1 MLDTLPETTLV
12 NINWQIILLGLA
24 MIPLLI
30 GFLYLPKL
38 IGLLLKYLL
47 SEQVH
52 IAYKKSIEPD
62 KGLLRLA
69 ALLAFLDFAFWLTPR
84 TSLLRGIEIVISLF
98 LGIVISWLFSR
109 SFQRFFDDYLLDASI
124 TKGHKVNSEL
134 LVLGKLLANTLVVVI
149 VIIAFA
155 QTHDLNIFGLFASL
169 GIGGIAVAFAAQ
181 KTLEQL
187 LGGIVIYLDQPFV
200 VDDYIGLPDGSFG
213 RVESIGLRS
222 TKIRSSGKGTLL
234 VVPNNALNQVT
245 IENFTGAK
253 KVISII
259 YLTLYRAIPDQEK
272 ALIRQ
277 VILECTQD
285 IFGIDHRSTEVRF
298 TDRVIDSNNPIN
310 SNGKIN
316 KNTKQAVTQA
326 QINFFILG
334 SGETSLD
341 LRQQLLGIAKQN
353 ITKQLK
359 EYGIAFDISDKTIN
373 VDSPITI

>member
-1 MLDTLPETTLV
+1 MLKTLPK
-12 NINWQIILLGLA
+12 NIMISIDWQLILLGLGA
-24 MIPLLI
+24 IPVLI
-30 GFLYLPKL
+30 GFLYLPRL
-38 IGLLLKYLL
+38 IGLLLKYLT
-47 SEQVH
+47 SEPVH
-52 IAYKKSIEPD
+52 IAYQKSLKPD
-62 KGLLRLA
+62 QYLLRFI
-69 ALLAFLDFAFWLTPR
+69 ALLVLLDLIFLFTPI
-84 TSLLRGIEIVISLF
+84 TGFLGVVEIGVSLF
-98 LGIVISWLFSR
+98 AGILISWLFSR
-109 SFQRFFDDYLLDASI
+109 AFQRFFDDYLLDASI
-124 TKGHKVNSEL
+124 TKGRKVNSEL
-134 LVLGKLLANTLVVVI
+134 LTLGKLLANTLVIVLVV
-149 VIIAFA
+149 IAFA
-155 QTHDLNIFGLFASL
+155 QTHNLNIFGLFASL
-169 GIGGIAVAFAAQ
+169 GLGGIAVAFAAQ

-259 YLTLYRAIPDQEK
+259 YLSFYRAIPEEEK

-277 VILECTQD
+277 VIIQCTQD

-298 TDRVIDSNNPIN
+298 TDRIADNQVNNG
-310 SNGKIN
+310 NGKMG
-316 KNTKQAVTQA
+316 KYDKPAVTQA
-326 QINFFILG
+326 QVNFFILG

-341 LRQQLLGIAKQN
+341 LRRQLLGIAKQN
-353 ITKQLK
+353 ITKQLQ

>member
-1 MLDTLPETTLV
+1 MLDTLPEV
-12 NINWQIILLGLA
+12 VMINIDWQLILLGLA
-24 MIPLLI
+24 VIPVLI
-30 GFLYLPKL
+30 GVLYLPRL
-38 IGLLLKYLL
+38 IGLLLKYLT
-47 SEQVH
+47 SEPVYV
-52 IAYKKSIEPD
+52 AYQKSLKPD
-62 KGLLRLA
+62 QYLLRFVALMVLIDLIFFFTPITGLL
-69 ALLAFLDFAFWLTPR
+69 
-84 TSLLRGIEIVISLF
+84 GVIEIAISLF
-98 LGIVISWLFSR
+98 LGILISWLFSR
-109 SFQRFFDDYLLDASI
+109 AFQRFFDDYLLDASI
-124 TKGHKVNSEL
+124 TKGRKVNSEL
-134 LVLGKLLANTLVVVI
+134 LILGKLLANTLVVVL

-155 QTHDLNIFGLFASL
+155 QTHHLNIFGLFASL

-259 YLTLYRAIPDQEK
+259 YLSFYRTIPEQEK
-272 ALIRQ
+272 ALIRK
-277 VILECTQD
+277 VIIECTQD
-285 IFGIDHRSTEVRF
+285 IFGIDHRSTEVKF
-298 TDRVIDSNNPIN
+298 TNRIVGNVTTNL
-310 SNGKIN
+310 GQN
-316 KNTKQAVTQA
+316 KNNTKPIITQA

-341 LRQQLLGIAKQN
+341 LRRQLLGIAKQN
-353 ITKQLK
+353 ISKQLQA
-359 EYGIAFDISDKTIN
+359 YGIAFDISDKTIN